1 MLSLPA
7 EAIFSSTSNSR
18 SRISVGLVSSSSA
31 VLAWAE
37 IDRELA
43 DLHAG
48 KVLARSNPATRE
60 AELLDEQDSLEFELG
75 EDYFRNP
82 WR

>member
-1 MLSLPA
+1 M
-7 EAIFSSTSNSR
+7 
-18 SRISVGLVSSSSA
+18 
-31 VLAWAE
+31 LAWAE